1 MSRVIPFPQKQQPSA
16 VGPMMAL
23 ITESTVI
30 ESSNG
35 PLLQVQML
43 ASLDEVDPDQ
53 RKVLKEILQSGNIT
67 LLTLEQG
74 Q

>member
-1 MSRVIPFPQKQQPSA
+1 MI
-16 VGPMMAL
+16 AL

-35 PLLQVQML
+35 PLVQLQIL
-43 ASLDEVDPDQ
+43 ASLDDVEPDQ
-53 RKVLKEILQSGNIT
+53 RKALKEILQSGNIT
-67 LLTLEQG
+67 MLTLEQS